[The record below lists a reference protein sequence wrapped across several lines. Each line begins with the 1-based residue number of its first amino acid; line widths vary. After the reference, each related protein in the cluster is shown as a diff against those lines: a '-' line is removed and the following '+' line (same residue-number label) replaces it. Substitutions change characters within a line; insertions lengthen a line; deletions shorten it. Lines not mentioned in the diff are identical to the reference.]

1 VGRTAQHRRQ
11 LELVRRTMH
20 LDPIQAMRDI
30 TTWPSDCAAVD
41 SDDATEGND
50 AFIDKRPPPCA
61 EGPLTRTRRRTH
73 GKDACAHG

>member
-50 AFIDKRPPPCA
+50 AFIDKRPPPVRK
-61 EGPLTRTRRRTH
+61 GR
-73 GKDACAHG
+73 